1 MIVMSRYQLSE
12 ETIERIYAGWLGKI
26 IGIRLGAPI
35 ESWTAE
41 KIAEVYG
48 EVWNYPVDYD
58 IFAADDDSNGPVFFI
73 RALKDGGHGEALTA
87 QDVADALLN
96 YAPYEHGFFWWG
108 GYGVSTEHT
117 AYLNLYKGI
126 PALLSGSILKNGSTM
141 AEQIGGQIFIDSW
154 GFVAP
159 GNPDLAAKLAERAA
173 SVTHDGNGI
182 YGGIFIAA
190 CISLSFTGCTIREM
204 LDTALSYIPED
215 SEYAR
220 AVRAVTAFHEK
231 DASKDWR
238 AAFRYVKENFGY
250 DRYAGWCH
258 IIPNAAVIIL
268 ALLYGEDDFS
278 RTLCIGNM
286 CGWDTDCNVGN
297 LGAIMG
303 VRRGL
308 EGIDHDRWRKPI
320 NDLLLC
326 SSVAGSLNIMDIPYG
341 AMYMAERAFE
351 LAGRELPGIWGQLT
365 TDWTERSHFEFPG
378 STHAMRVRCERDP
391 AAPHLEYHLRNTDE
405 TAASGKRSLRMHAFP
420 LRCGQ
425 NMYLYQKTWYE
436 HAELHDDRYQPAFSP
451 KIYPGQM
458 LRAQVRI
465 PEGREA
471 AWACMY
477 VFDQNGDRIYPGEKT
492 LLKPGVWR
500 ELEFQIPRLENAL
513 LSEAGVRFTVS
524 GNREGQQDFEAFI
537 DDLEYGGDP
546 DYSIDF
552 AKERELALPMGHCE
566 ITQFTRLKGYAFL
579 EKNILHLTAE
589 DCGEVYTGSH
599 LFKNYTMT
607 AVLEP
612 VCGGG
617 HYINVRVQGGLRS
630 YAVGFDRGGRLG
642 LWKNE
647 HGYRELASA
656 AYEWKYGEC
665 YTLTVAVKDNRIS
678 VKDQDGKELIGYT
691 DEEHPYLAG
700 AVGFSVR
707 EAGHLA
713 VHGFSVAPVHS

>member
-1 MIVMSRYQLSE
+1 MDRYQLSE
-12 ETIERIYAGWLGKI
+12 KTIERIYAGWLGKI

-48 EVWNYPVDYD
+48 EVWNYPVDYGT
-58 IFAADDDSNGPVFFI
+58 FAADDDSNGPVFFI
-73 RALKDGGHGEALTA
+73 RALKDSGNGEALTA

-126 PALLSGSILKNGSTM
+126 PAPLSGSILKNGSTM

-154 GFVAP
+154 GLVAP
-159 GNPDLAAKLAERAA
+159 GDPDLAAKLAERAA

-182 YGGIFIAA
+182 YGGVFIAV
-190 CISLSFTGCTIREM
+190 CISASFTGCTIREM
-204 LDTALSYIPED
+204 LETALSYIPES

-220 AVRAVTAFHEK
+220 AVRAVTAFYER
-231 DASKDWR
+231 DVSKDWR
-238 AAFRYVKENFGY
+238 AAFRYAKENFGY
-250 DRYAGWCH
+250 DRYPGWCH

-268 ALLYGEDDFS
+268 ALLYGEDDFT

-303 VRRGL
+303 VRKGL

-326 SSVAGSLNIMDIPYG
+326 SSAVGSLNIMDIPYG
-341 AMYMAERAFE
+341 AMYMAECAFE
-351 LAGRELPGIWGQLT
+351 LAGEKLPEIWDKLT
-365 TDWTERSHFEFPG
+365 VDRSERSHFEFPG
-378 STHAMRVRCERDP
+378 STHAMRVRCDEPSGALR
-391 AAPHLEYHLRNTDE
+391 LEYYLRNTDE
-405 TAASGKRSLRMHAFP
+405 TAASGKRSLRMHVFP

-425 NMYLYQKTWYE
+425 NVYLYQKTWYE
-436 HAELHDDRYQPAFSP
+436 HTELHDDRYQPAFSP
-451 KIYPGQM
+451 KIYPGQT
-458 LRAQVRI
+458 LQAQVRI
-465 PEGREA
+465 PEGAEA
-471 AWACMY
+471 ALAYMY
-477 VFDQNGDRIYPGEKT
+477 VFDLNENQIYAGEKI
-492 LLKPGVWR
+492 LLNPGVWTQLKFR
-500 ELEFQIPRLENAL
+500 IPYLENAL
-513 LSEAGVRFTVS
+513 LSEAGVRFTVP
-524 GNREGQQDFEAFI
+524 GDKEGQQDFEAYI

-552 AKERELALPMGHCE
+552 AKERELVLPMGHCE
-566 ITQFTRLKGYAFL
+566 ITQFTRLKGYSFL

-589 DCGEVYTGSH
+589 DCGEIYTGSH
-599 LFKNYTMT
+599 LFRNYTMT
-607 AVLEP
+607 AELEP

-617 HYINVRVQGGLRS
+617 HYINVRVQGALRS
-630 YAVGFDRGGRLG
+630 YAIGFNKGGGLG

-656 AYEWKYGEC
+656 VYDWKYGEC

-678 VKDQDGKELIGYT
+678 VMDQDGKEVIGYV
-691 DEEHPYLAG
+691 DKEHPYLTG

-707 EAGHLA
+707 DAGHLA
-713 VHGFSVAPVHS
+713 VHGFSVEPV